1 VWRARAARIGCL
13 AGERARGGRDMGVR
27 SSGPR
32 NGGGVDGVT
41 RGTVA
46 EEGPGRQ
53 PRPSHGGH
61 RQHVAAHVASREM
74 SERES

>member
-1 VWRARAARIGCL
+1 V
-13 AGERARGGRDMGVR
+13 AGAGGAHRMPCRGESKGGGRGMGVR

-53 PRPSHGGH
+53 PRPGHGGH